1 MTILEK
7 LQEIQTTLKVTKNQT
22 NAFGK
27 YKYRSAEDILEAL
40 KPLEDRYKVVFKITD
55 TLEEVAGHVYVNSE
69 AKIIDTESIDR
80 ESSVSSFA
88 QAIIDFTAK
97 GMQMPQRTGA
107 ASSYAKKYALGNLLL
122 IDDNKDSDATNTHG
136 KTTQTVVKPILKI
149 GTPEFNKVSEFIAKG
164 GEMSKVKL
172 KYELP
177 LNVEKALKF

>member
-1 MTILEK
+1 
-7 LQEIQTTLKVTKNQT
+7 
-22 NAFGK
+22 
-27 YKYRSAEDILEAL
+27 
-40 KPLEDRYKVVFKITD
+40 
-55 TLEEVAGHVYVNSE
+55 
-69 AKIIDTESIDR
+69 
-80 ESSVSSFA
+80 
-88 QAIIDFTAK
+88 
-97 GMQMPQRTGA
+97 
-107 ASSYAKKYALGNLLL
+107 LLL